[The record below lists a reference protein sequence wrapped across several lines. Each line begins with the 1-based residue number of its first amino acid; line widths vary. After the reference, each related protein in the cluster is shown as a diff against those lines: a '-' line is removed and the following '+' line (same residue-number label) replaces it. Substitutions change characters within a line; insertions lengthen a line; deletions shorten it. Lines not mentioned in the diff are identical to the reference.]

1 MRRWTSDISIA
12 TSKNCFGR
20 PELVQKHHLFSELLH
35 KQNQNPAVARLI
47 KNMLTK
53 QQKML
58 KENPKA
64 CGLSFGLNCSYKL
77 IASYKQFPFLTKA
90 HFPLFIVPCLD

>member
-1 MRRWTSDISIA
+1 
-12 TSKNCFGR
+12 
-20 PELVQKHHLFSELLH
+20 
-35 KQNQNPAVARLI
+35 
-47 KNMLTK
+47 MLTK